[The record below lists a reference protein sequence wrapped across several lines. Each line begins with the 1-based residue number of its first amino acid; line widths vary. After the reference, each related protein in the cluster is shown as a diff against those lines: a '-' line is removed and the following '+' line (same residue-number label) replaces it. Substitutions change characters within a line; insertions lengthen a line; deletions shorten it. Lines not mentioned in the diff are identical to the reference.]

1 MKYLVGYLL
10 VLIVFI
16 LVLPILIIK
25 WVMDGMDDLIEA
37 LGTIC
42 GIEEK

>member
-1 MKYLVGYLL
+1 MKYLVCYLL
-10 VLIVFI
+10 VVIVFI

-25 WVMDGMDDLIEA
+25 WDIDGLDDLIEA

-42 GIEEK
+42 GIKE